1 MDLVQSAVSTNKT
14 NTNRYKVLISELQ
27 KLIFVPFSMQND
39 CLFFFEKSN
48 LKDVF
53 DVSVTTCSRF
63 IRFFSIKHLK
73 KSDAFI

>member
-39 CLFFFEKSN
+39 CLFFF
-48 LKDVF
+48 LK
-53 DVSVTTCSRF
+53 
-63 IRFFSIKHLK
+63 IKLK
-73 KSDAFI
+73 RCV